1 MTVIETQREMRIG
14 LMGGFMGQLI
24 SGILWMISAAF
35 ATWDTP
41 KSAIIFLIVSGF
53 FIFPLTLLG
62 LKVIRYP
69 HKVPSSNAFNA
80 LGMQIAFI
88 IPIGLLLI
96 GGATL
101 HKIEWFYP
109 AFMILLGAHYM
120 PFITLYGMRMF
131 AFLAGILIVAGVAL
145 ALYIPLPICAGA
157 WFTAGALFVFAF
169 LGRSQVKRELKD

>member
-1 MTVIETQREMRIG
+1 MTVLETQREMRIG

-24 SGILWMISAAF
+24 SGILWTISAAF
-35 ATWDTP
+35 ATWTTP

-62 LKVIRYP
+62 LKVIRHP

-88 IPIGLLLI
+88 IPIGLLLV
-96 GGATL
+96 GGAAL
-101 HKIEWFYP
+101 YKIEWFYP
-109 AFMILLGAHYM
+109 AFMILLGAHYL

-145 ALYIPLPICAGA
+145 ALYISLPFYAGA
-157 WFTAGALFVFAF
+157 WFTAGVLFVFAF
-169 LGRSQVKRELKD
+169 LGRNQVKRELKV